1 MMLFLLVNRVII
13 ACPYVYIKQATTKP
27 TNVVTPIVTRSFP
40 APVKALGD
48 GAGMLADGCPPALGL
63 LLGVPLEEEVVF
75 PFIMPGIVLGGADMA
90 FWANASMVLPVLA
103 LGLEVTRSVSH

>member
-1 MMLFLLVNRVII
+1 MKKV
-13 ACPYVYIKQATTKP
+13 
-27 TNVVTPIVTRSFP
+27 FP

-48 GAGMLADGCPPALGL
+48 GATMLADGCPPALEL
-63 LLGVPLEEEVVF
+63 LPVELLPVELLPVVPLGDVV

-103 LGLEVTRSVSH
+103 FGLKSHSQSVTV